1 MAIVEMPNQPNGG
14 GTNLTANKSNNNTNS
29 TNRRGDLKSTK
40 LRNVQAALKLIQLTV
55 QNSACLLCL
64 CVCMY
69 TYVFVCTDVCFF
81 VESSVTL
88 LFSLP
93 KFRTSA

>member
-1 MAIVEMPNQPNGG
+1 MAIVETPNQPNRG
-14 GTNLTANKSNNNTNS
+14 GTNLTANKSNNN

-64 CVCMY
+64 CVCVY